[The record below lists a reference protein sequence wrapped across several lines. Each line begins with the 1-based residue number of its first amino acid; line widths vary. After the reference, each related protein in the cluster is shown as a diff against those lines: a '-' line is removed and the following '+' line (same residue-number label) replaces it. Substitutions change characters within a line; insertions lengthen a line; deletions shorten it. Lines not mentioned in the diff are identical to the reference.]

1 MDRPP
6 RVGSERNAPG
16 NMVSQLGV
24 SDLDFERDRN
34 GMTNSQSVKLGS
46 PGALAVK
53 MSRQSEGRAAYS
65 DLASS

>member
-1 MDRPP
+1 MNRPP
-6 RVGSERNAPG
+6 RVGSERSAGPG
-16 NMVSQLGV
+16 NMVSQLG
-24 SDLDFERDRN
+24 DYDFERDSN
-34 GMTNSQSVKLGS
+34 ALANSQSVKVGS